1 MSSLPLYFKK
11 LFWDIDFSTLEKYE
25 NKEFII
31 ERVLEFG
38 DIGDFEALKKLYS
51 LEDIKN
57 VLKNSRN
64 LSFKSANFYALI
76 LEVSRKGDPLEST
89 CRHASLALGRRFTTS

>member
-1 MSSLPLYFKK
+1 MSSLPLSFKK
-11 LFWDIDFSTLEKYE
+11 LFWDIDFSTLEKDK

-38 DIGDFEALKKLYS
+38 DVCDFEDLKKLYS

-57 VLKNSRN
+57 VLKNSHN

-76 LEVSRKGDPLEST
+76 LKVPRKEVLCLRKPLIQ
-89 CRHASLALGRRFTTS
+89 RQDRF